1 MAGDVTV
8 LLGRLTAGERGAFD
22 ELLPLVY
29 DELRAIAH
37 GRLRGERADHTL
49 STTGLVHE
57 AYLRLVGIEGLD
69 LHDRTHFFAI
79 CARAMRRVL
88 LDYADRVN
96 AAKRGGGAPRLTLT
110 ERIRGSEPR
119 PTDFFALNLALEGLE
134 RRDERACRV
143 VECRFFAGLSIP
155 ETAQALDLS
164 PATVKREWA
173 AARAWLNRE
182 LTG

>member
-8 LLGRLTAGERGAFD
+8 LLGRLSGGERGAFD

-37 GRLRGERADHTL
+37 GRLRGERPGHTL
-49 STTGLVHE
+49 STTALVHE
-57 AYLRLVGIEGLD
+57 AYLRLVGVEGVSLR
-69 LHDRTHFFAI
+69 DRTHFFAI

-96 AAKRGGGAPRLTLT
+96 AAKRGGGAAKVTLT
-110 ERIRGSEPR
+110 EGMRRSDPR
-119 PTDFFALNLALEGLE
+119 PTDLFALNLALESLE

-155 ETAQALDLS
+155 ETAEALELS

-182 LTG
+182 LGT